1 MENINSEKVIIRKSS
16 EQIFLFLSS
25 FQNFTHLMPSQVT
38 GWNATD
44 DYCSFSIIGL
54 TDMDLKIAGKIP
66 YSKLIYV
73 SGEKAPFD
81 FSMHALITDNG
92 DRTSTVQLHMQAELN
107 PMMSILVKRPLESF
121 VNSLAIK
128 LRETIDKK

>member
-1 MENINSEKVIIRKSS
+1 MEKINSEKVVIRKSN
-16 EQIFLFLSS
+16 EQIFLFLSN

-38 GWNATD
+38 DWNATD

-66 YSKLIYV
+66 YSKLVYV

-107 PMMSILVKRPLESF
+107 PMMAILIKRPLESF
-121 VNSLAIK
+121 ANSLAIK
-128 LRETIDKK
+128 LRETMDKK